1 LSIAGVITI
10 RPCTGSVAD
19 RYSNATSMLAT
30 PAGTSSLNA
39 YTSSGSRVHAM
50 RWPLAVMTK
59 PASLLIGPLG
69 EWLPGSHCGYSR
81 VSGPACTGI
90 FSLTRKMRCE
100 RSVASTW
107 IAIVPGAYGVSTGG
121 AVCAWATVGDIA
133 ASANSTA
140 AVKRVMR
147 GCLRSG

>member
-1 LSIAGVITI
+1 MGSYLMAAAAPTNSGALIALGMSGVLMAPGIWWLN
-10 RPCTGSVAD
+10 
-19 RYSNATSMLAT
+19 RYYAAKF
-30 PAGTSSLNA
+30 G
-39 YTSSGSRVHAM
+39 RQV
-50 RWPLAVMTK
+50 WK
-59 PASLLIGPLG
+59 PGRFSKAFLPVYFVIASLLNAWIP
-69 EWLPGSHCGYSR
+69 SI
-81 VSGPACTGI
+81 PAGAPTAA
-90 FSLTRKMRCE
+90 TVA
-100 RSVASTW
+100 VASTW